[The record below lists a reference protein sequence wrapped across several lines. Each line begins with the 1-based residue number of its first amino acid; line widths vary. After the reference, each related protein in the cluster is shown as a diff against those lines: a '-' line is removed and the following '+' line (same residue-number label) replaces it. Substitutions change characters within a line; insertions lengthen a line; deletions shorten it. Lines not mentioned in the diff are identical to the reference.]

1 MVSLETYNDNQW
13 HIVKFNRDRQNATLF
28 VDAKLV
34 DVGSSPGIAQTI
46 DADQPYFLGG
56 ISPEV
61 LNISRHNF
69 KVALQIINELYKLII
84 LEIVVFK

>member
-1 MVSLETYNDNQW
+1 
-13 HIVKFNRDRQNATLF
+13 
-28 VDAKLV
+28 
-34 DVGSSPGIAQTI
+34 VGSSPGIAQTI

-61 LNISRHNF
+61 LNISHRNF
-69 KVALQIINELYKLII
+69 KVALLIINELYKLII